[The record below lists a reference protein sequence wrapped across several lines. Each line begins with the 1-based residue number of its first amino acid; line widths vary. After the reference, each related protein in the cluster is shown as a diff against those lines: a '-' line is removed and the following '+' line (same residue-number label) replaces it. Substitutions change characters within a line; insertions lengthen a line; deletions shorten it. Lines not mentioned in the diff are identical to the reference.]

1 MWDSATGVG
10 FTFLYFYFLLIVSYF
25 LLNSFPK
32 LLTGVFPSFDPISV
46 PKDVDAFYS
55 SNINDQ
61 PHHTPMNAEPDS
73 SLQIPSQ
80 DSQSGILLELSSI
93 QNIPGMHR
101 GRDYTGQISK
111 ALAELGSHVQN
122 QLLAMLES
130 TEPHNHRSMTEAANK
145 TFSVLSSLSIDY
157 RSFSEHVR
165 KFISCASSLAEMEES
180 VMAEQS
186 TEEIME
192 WYDNERANVDEIS
205 TMQAET
211 KDAVTASEQQLKSLG
226 EEASRLKEMLLQI
239 EDQLRHCKKENAELK
254 IKSRKISEDMLESG
268 KKLQEAEAAKKLH
281 EEREREKNAAKESLE
296 RARIQLRHSVYMV

>member
-1 MWDSATGVG
+1 MWDSSTGVG
-10 FTFLYFYFLLIVSYF
+10 FTFRYFYFLFIVSYF
-25 LLNSFPK
+25 VMNSFPK
-32 LLTGVFPSFDPISV
+32 LLIGVFPSFDPISV
-46 PKDVDAFYS
+46 PKDMDAFYS
-55 SNINDQ
+55 ANINDQ

-73 SLQIPSQ
+73 SLQMPTQ

-93 QNIPGMHR
+93 RNIPGMRR
-101 GRDYTGQISK
+101 GRDYTGQILK

-180 VMAEQS
+180 MMAEQS

-192 WYDNERANVDEIS
+192 WYDNERANFDKIS

-239 EDQLRHCKKENAELK
+239 EDQLRHCKKENVELK
-254 IKSRKISEDMLESG
+254 IKSRKISEDMLESV

-296 RARIQLRHSVYMV
+296 RARIQLRHSVYMK